1 MNNLNNDVFNENI
14 AKAAKVLKDGG
25 TMLYPTDTIWG
36 LGCDATNEK
45 AVEKIYKI
53 KKRPPEKSPIILL
66 DDELKLFEY
75 VANIPP
81 IAIDLINS
89 VNNPVSIIYPH
100 AKNLPKNVIAK
111 DGSIAIRIVRHKF
124 CKQLIGLINKP
135 IVSTSA
141 NISGEPAPTFFNDIS
156 KEIINAVDF
165 LVSREMEESIEVRPS
180 TVVKFNDD
188 GEFEI
193 IRS

>member
-1 MNNLNNDVFNENI
+1 M
-14 AKAAKVLKDGG
+14 
-25 TMLYPTDTIWG
+25 
-36 LGCDATNEK
+36 
-45 AVEKIYKI
+45 
-53 KKRPPEKSPIILL
+53 
-66 DDELKLFEY
+66 
-75 VANIPP
+75 
-81 IAIDLINS
+81 
-89 VNNPVSIIYPH
+89 
-100 AKNLPKNVIAK
+100 
-111 DGSIAIRIVRHKF
+111 
-124 CKQLIGLINKP
+124 
-135 IVSTSA
+135 STSA